1 MPSEVLYNSDFLS
14 HDPEDIIEI
23 FNSCTEILKK
33 DPPFIFLGENQ
44 GEIIFI
50 GDTHGDFSTTK
61 FIADSFL
68 KNQVKYLVFLGD
80 YVDREP
86 EPEGSL
92 FNLLYICFLKI
103 NFPNRVFILKGN
115 HEANYA
121 VCCHPYEFEQNLIDI
136 FGKRGREIHK
146 YAVELFKEMPL
157 MFQSSNGIVASH
169 AGFPMG
175 RQKIDDKSREDL
187 ILDILWADA
196 DISPMFRGYG
206 IPKFTET
213 QLIEFLDK
221 TNGKCFI
228 RGHDP
233 YMAGK
238 IIYSNKCITIF
249 TSRSYVFRSGI
260 KIVRAELSKKINDA
274 RDLTIEDITSY
285 LIASE

>member
-1 MPSEVLYNSDFLS
+1 MPSEVLYNSDFLNY
-14 HDPEDIIEI
+14 HPEEIIDT

-44 GEIIFI
+44 GEVIFV
-50 GDTHGDFSTTK
+50 GDTHGDFSATK
-61 FIADSFL
+61 FIASRFL

-92 FNLLYICFLKI
+92 FNLLYICLLKI
-103 NFPNRVFILKGN
+103 NFPHRVFILKGN
-115 HEANYA
+115 HEANYS

-136 FGKRGREIHK
+136 FGTIGREIHK

-157 MFQSSNGIVASH
+157 MLQTINGIVSSH
-169 AGFPMG
+169 AGFPMRG
-175 RQKIDDKSREDL
+175 QKVNHKSREDL
-187 ILDILWADA
+187 ILDILWADV
-196 DISPMFRGYG
+196 DVSPMFRGYG
-206 IPKFTET
+206 IPKFTEA
-213 QLIEFLDK
+213 QLVEFLENTK
-221 TNGKCFI
+221 AKCFI

-249 TSRSYVFRSGI
+249 TSRSYAFRSGI
-260 KIVRAELSKKINDA
+260 KIVKAELSKNINDA